1 MARPRFINAIRLNE
15 SNLIYQGIVHTYRL
29 SLLFV
34 TSVRY
39 IFQRPLYFKTIID
52 QMEQIGVRS
61 LSIVLLTC
69 FFTGMVLA
77 LQTGYQ
83 IARFGAKVYI
93 GVVVALSIVRELG
106 PVLTSLVVAGR
117 VGAGIAAELG
127 SMQVTEQIDA
137 MRAMGTNPVK
147 KLVTTRLV
155 ALVIMLPILTI
166 LGDLIGIVGGM
177 IISIY
182 SLGLDYSYYKSST
195 VQALALQDVLTG
207 LVKPVVFATIIATV
221 GCYLGL
227 NTSGGTQGVGKST
240 TLSVVTSSI
249 LIFLFDFL
257 LVKIFFLLFEVS

>member
-1 MARPRFINAIRLNE
+1 MQRPPANSIGLDE
-15 SNLIYQGIVHTYRL
+15 SNLISKGFTHTYRL
-29 SLLFV
+29 SSLFV
-34 TSVRY
+34 ISVRD
-39 IFQRPLYFKTIID
+39 IFRRPFYFRTIIE

-83 IARFGAKVYI
+83 IARFGAKAYI
-93 GVVVALSIVRELG
+93 GAVVALSMVLELG
-106 PVLTSLVVAGR
+106 PVLAALVVAGR

-147 KLVTTRLV
+147 KLVTTRLI
-155 ALVIMLPILTI
+155 ALVVMLPLLTI
-166 LGDLIGIVGGM
+166 LGDLIGIIGGM
-177 IISIY
+177 IVSLY
-182 SLGLDYSYYKSST
+182 SLGLDYSFYKSTT
-195 VQALALQDVLTG
+195 VQALAMQDVFKG
-207 LVKPVVFATIIATV
+207 LVKPVIFAAIISTV

-227 NTSGGTQGVGKST
+227 STTGGTQGVGKST

-257 LVKIFFLLFEVS
+257 LVKIFFLIFEAG

>member
-1 MARPRFINAIRLNE
+1 MLKIQANKFPF
-15 SNLIYQGIVHTYRL
+15 NLASHCYHISI
-29 SLLFV
+29 LLV
-34 TSVRY
+34 QSVKYAFR
-39 IFQRPLYFKTIID
+39 RPLYFRTIID

-93 GVVVALSIVRELG
+93 GVVVSLSMVRELG

-137 MRAMGTNPVK
+137 MRAMATNPVK
-147 KLVTTRLV
+147 KLVTTRLI
-155 ALVIMLPILTI
+155 ALLVMLPVLTI
-166 LGDLIGIVGGM
+166 VGDLIGIIGGM
-177 IISIY
+177 LISLY
-182 SLGLDYSYYKSST
+182 SLGLDFSFYKST
-195 VQALALQDVLTG
+195 TIQALALQDVFTG
-207 LVKPVVFATIIATV
+207 LVKPVVFAVIIATV

-227 NTSGGTQGVGKST
+227 NTTGGTQGVGKST

-257 LVKIFFLLFEVS
+257 LVKIFFLIFEI

>member
-1 MARPRFINAIRLNE
+1 LAPRRFLDETRLNKK
-15 SNLIYQGIVHTYRL
+15 NLIYQGIIHTYRL
-29 SLLFV
+29 SALLAA
-34 TSVRY
+34 SVRH
-39 IFQRPLYFKTIID
+39 IFSRPLYFKTIIE

-147 KLVTTRLV
+147 KLVTTRLI
-155 ALVIMLPILTI
+155 ALVIMLPILTV

-177 IISIY
+177 IVSLY

-195 VQALALQDVLTG
+195 IQALALQDVFTG
-207 LVKPVVFATIIATV
+207 LVKPVVFAIIIATV

-227 NTSGGTQGVGKST
+227 NTTGGTQGVGKST

-249 LIFLFDFL
+249 LIFLFDFI
-257 LVKIFFLLFEVS
+257 LVKVFFLMFEV

>member
-1 MARPRFINAIRLNE
+1 MIELKPNRLLFNTAI
-15 SNLIYQGIVHTYRL
+15 HTYRL
-29 SLLFV
+29 SMLFLA
-34 TSVRY
+34 SVKY
-39 IFQRPLYFKTIID
+39 IYRKPFYFKTIVE

-83 IARFGAKVYI
+83 IARFGAKLYI
-93 GVVVALSIVRELG
+93 GIVVALSMVRELG

-137 MRAMGTNPVK
+137 MRAMATNPIK
-147 KLVTTRLV
+147 KLVTTRLI

-166 LGDLIGIVGGM
+166 VGDLVGIIGGM

-195 VQALALQDVLTG
+195 ISALALQDIFTG
-207 LVKPVVFATIIATV
+207 LAKPVVFAMIIATV

-227 NTSGGTQGVGKST
+227 STTGGTQGVGKST

-249 LIFLFDFL
+249 LIFLFDFM
-257 LVKIFFLLFEVS
+257 LVKVFFLLFEV

>member
-1 MARPRFINAIRLNE
+1 MARPQLLEKIILNE
-15 SNLIYQGIVHTYRL
+15 KNLVYQGVVHTYRL
-29 SLLFV
+29 SALFLN
-34 TSVRY
+34 SIRY
-39 IFQRPLYFKTIID
+39 MFQRPTYFKMILD
-52 QMEQIGVRS
+52 QMEQVGVRS

-83 IARFGAKVYI
+83 IARFGAKAYI
-93 GVVVALSIVRELG
+93 GSVVALAMVLEMG
-106 PVLTSLVVAGR
+106 PVLTALVVAGR

-155 ALVIMLPILTI
+155 ALVVMLPILTI
-166 LGDLIGIVGGM
+166 LGDLVGIIGGM
-177 IISIY
+177 IVSIY
-182 SLGLDYSYYKSST
+182 SLGLDFSFYKST
-195 VQALALQDVLTG
+195 TIQALALQDVFKG
-207 LVKPVVFATIIATV
+207 MVKPVIFAMIVSTV

-227 NTSGGTQGVGKST
+227 STTGGTQGVGKST

-257 LVKIFFLLFEVS
+257 LVKIFFLVFETG

>member
-1 MARPRFINAIRLNE
+1 MTGRQFLDAMYLNE
-15 SNLIYQGIVHTYRL
+15 NNLLYQGILHTYRL
-29 SLLFV
+29 SALFV
-34 TSVRY
+34 TSIRY
-39 IFQRPLYFKTIID
+39 AFRRPSYFRTIID

-93 GVVVALSIVRELG
+93 GIVVALSLVRELG

-137 MRAMGTNPVK
+137 MRAMGTNPIK
-147 KLVTTRLV
+147 KLVTTRLI
-155 ALVIMLPILTI
+155 ALLIMLPILTI
-166 LGDLIGIVGGM
+166 LGDLIGIIGGM

-182 SLGLDYSYYKSST
+182 SLGLDFSYYKSST
-195 VQALALQDVLTG
+195 IQALALQDVFTG
-207 LVKPVVFATIIATV
+207 LVKPVVFAAIIATV
-221 GCYLGL
+221 ACYLGL
-227 NTSGGTQGVGKST
+227 NTTGGTQGVGKST

-257 LVKIFFLLFEVS
+257 LVKIFFLMFEV

>member
-1 MARPRFINAIRLNE
+1 LAHTRLIDHIRLNE
-15 SNLIYQGIVHTYRL
+15 DNLIFKGITHTYRI
-29 SLLFV
+29 SALLGN
-34 TSVRY
+34 SVR
-39 IFQRPLYFKTIID
+39 FAFRRPSYFKTIID
-52 QMEQIGVRS
+52 QMEQVGVRS

-93 GVVVALSIVRELG
+93 GVVVALSMVRELG

-117 VGAGIAAELG
+117 VGAGISAELG

-137 MRAMGTNPVK
+137 MRAMATNPIK
-147 KLVTTRLV
+147 KLVTTRLI
-155 ALVIMLPILTI
+155 ALLIMLPILTV

-177 IISIY
+177 IISLY
-182 SLGLDYSYYKSST
+182 SLGLDYSFYKST
-195 VQALALQDVLTG
+195 TIQALALQDVFTG
-207 LVKPVVFATIIATV
+207 LVKPVVFAVIIATV

-227 NTSGGTQGVGKST
+227 NTTGGTQGVGKST
-240 TLSVVTSSI
+240 TMSVVTSSI

-257 LVKIFFLLFEVS
+257 LVKIFFLVFEV

>member
-1 MARPRFINAIRLNE
+1 MIKIQEDRFPYNGAIHSYRVFRLLYD
-15 SNLIYQGIVHTYRL
+15 SVKQ
-29 SLLFV
+29 LF
-34 TSVRY
+34 R
-39 IFQRPLYFKTIID
+39 RPLYFGIIVE

-93 GVVVALSIVRELG
+93 GIVVALSIVRELG
-106 PVLTSLVVAGR
+106 PVLTALVVAGR

-137 MRAMGTNPVK
+137 MRAMATNPIK
-147 KLVTTRLV
+147 KLVTTRLI
-155 ALVIMLPILTI
+155 ALLIMLPILTI
-166 LGDLIGIVGGM
+166 VGDLIGIIGGGLV
-177 IISIY
+177 SIY
-182 SLGLDYSYYKSST
+182 SLGLDYSFYKSTTIS
-195 VQALALQDVLTG
+195 ALTLQDVFTG
-207 LVKPVVFATIIATV
+207 LVKPVVFAVIIAIV

-227 NTSGGTQGVGKST
+227 STTGGTQGVGKST

-257 LVKIFFLLFEVS
+257 LVKIFFLVFEV